1 MADSTNRIHDLSAQI
16 AAAAEEQSAVSGEI
30 NQNMVAVRDM
40 VDELVESG
48 VTVGRS
54 TDALSA
60 SNDRL
65 IGMVNRFKLQ

>member
-1 MADSTNRIHDLSAQI
+1 MADSVNRIHDLSAQI

-60 SNDRL
+60 SNGRL

>member
-1 MADSTNRIHDLSAQI
+1 MHDLSAQI
-16 AAAAEEQSAVSGEI
+16 AAAAKEQSAVSGEI

>member
-1 MADSTNRIHDLSAQI
+1 
-16 AAAAEEQSAVSGEI
+16 VSGEI